1 MYNMKTTLI
10 KTTPV
15 KIWIA
20 FGLISLIVSAQDI
33 ENTRAKPTDWE
44 EINFETNQ
52 AVIVDGFPSLLRL
65 ADMLK
70 AHPDFKVNIVG
81 HADQTGSNRPND
93 ALSRRR
99 AEAVSAFLQ
108 KYG

>member
-10 KTTPV
+10 KTTSV

-20 FGLISLIVSAQDI
+20 FGLMSLIVSAQDV

-52 AVIVDGFPSLLRL
+52 AVVVDSL
-65 ADMLK
+65 
-70 AHPDFKVNIVG
+70 
-81 HADQTGSNRPND
+81 
-93 ALSRRR
+93 
-99 AEAVSAFLQ
+99 
-108 KYG
+108 